1 MIDFDKLDTDEVQ
14 DMFLSELSEGI
25 EFDSEGYSKRCRSC
39 RRKQARGF
47 RIGCRA
53 VCGPRTNEND
63 EDEEYDF
70 LEEEEGGKR
79 CKRRRDCH
87 NGKAVHRRCVR
98 GRCIYGFEDIMEA
111 LAAE

>member
-1 MIDFDKLDTDEVQ
+1 
-14 DMFLSELSEGI
+14 MFLSELSKGI
-25 EFDSEGYSKRCRSC
+25 EFDSEDY
-39 RRKQARGF
+39 
-47 RIGCRA
+47 
-53 VCGPRTNEND
+53 ED
-63 EDEEYDF
+63 EYDFDDEYEEYDF
-70 LEEEEGGKR
+70 LEEEEGRPRRPRRPRRPKGKR